1 VTQRGSARKI
11 RNTLI
16 YITLPREAF
25 NMLQRN
31 GFSLVETMAT
41 LSIVSTL
48 AAVGL
53 PNLNG
58 LVQERAAQA
67 GSEAFRSAVRLAR
80 NEAVRRGETLTLCA
94 RDPKGGDASQTCAP
108 RGTDWSAGWLLF
120 IDRGER
126 GVVEAGDRILRV
138 HQPGAAA
145 GQVLGSTGRL
155 SFQPTGISFNA
166 ASNFRF
172 VPPGQ
177 AADDDRVVL
186 LCLNKSG
193 RARVSETAA
202 ACSA

>member
-1 VTQRGSARKI
+1 MSPSGGVTQRGSARKI

-67 GSEAFRSAVRLAR
+67 GS
-80 NEAVRRGETLTLCA
+80 
-94 RDPKGGDASQTCAP
+94 
-108 RGTDWSAGWLLF
+108 
-120 IDRGER
+120 
-126 GVVEAGDRILRV
+126 
-138 HQPGAAA
+138 
-145 GQVLGSTGRL
+145 
-155 SFQPTGISFNA
+155 
-166 ASNFRF
+166 
-172 VPPGQ
+172 
-177 AADDDRVVL
+177 
-186 LCLNKSG
+186 
-193 RARVSETAA
+193 
-202 ACSA
+202 